1 LTSMG
6 RYQLDGR
13 VALVTGAARGIGFG
27 IARRLAEEG
36 CALTIN
42 DVDAAALQLAQ
53 SRLSELGY
61 SVHAIAGDVAD
72 ANDVRRMFVGIAE
85 EYGGVDILVNNAA
98 IVTGRRWLGAVSE
111 DYFDRILRV
120 NVKGVFLCS
129 RAAAVQM
136 ASRGGGA
143 IVNLSSVGAAR
154 SFRAQVPYI
163 TSKGAIE
170 AQTRALAM
178 DLAPYKIRVNAVG
191 PGNIATELWD
201 SFSPEKVEHASHLTP
216 LDRPGTP
223 ADIAGAVAFLVSPDA
238 AYVTGQVLY
247 VDGGLICQT
256 YSPCAEVPHLI
267 NPPPLTFTL
276 DET

>member
-1 LTSMG
+1 MG
-6 RYQLDGR
+6 RCQLEDK

-27 IARRLAEEG
+27 IAKRFVEEG
-36 CALTIN
+36 CHLTIN
-42 DVDAAALQLAQ
+42 DIDASALQVAQ
-53 SRLSELGY
+53 SRLSVLGHA
-61 SVHAIAGDVAD
+61 VHAIAGDVAN
-72 ANDVRRMFVGIAE
+72 ANDVRRLFAEIAE
-85 EYGGVDILVNNAA
+85 RYGGTDILVNNAA
-98 IVTGRRWLGAVSE
+98 IVTGRRWLGQVSE
-111 DYFDRILRV
+111 DYFDQILRV
-120 NVKGVFLCS
+120 NIKGVFLCS

-136 ASRGGGA
+136 ASRGGGT
-143 IVNLSSVGAAR
+143 IVNLSSVGAVR

-170 AQTRALAM
+170 AQTRALAL

-191 PGNIATELWD
+191 PGNIATELWE
-201 SFSPEKVEHASHLTP
+201 SFSPEKVEHARHLTP

-223 ADIAGAVAFLVSPDA
+223 ADIAGAVAFLVSSDA

-276 DET
+276 DEM